1 MSTSKAH
8 ANGAEADQWESVGP
22 YGSASMVECLPT
34 PDGDSLILVSATA
47 TPGGFW
53 SEDSGDTWQVIEP
66 PTRYPV
72 GTSLV
77 GNPADPRR
85 WWLATSSLPG
95 VHQSGVFRTEDR
107 GAHWERLDLELPGSD
122 YFQSLSVHQEGQ
134 VLVALTANGETFVSR
149 DGGDGWQAEDLS
161 GGRPV
166 LKLVFLGD
174 DLLFQPSQEGTLY
187 VVRDASGEPQ
197 PPEPLEFL
205 ETGQFIFSW
214 AAAGTTIGAVVLGRQ
229 GGLAVSRD
237 AGRTWGAIHQ
247 DLYGGSVVVKAFATG
262 DQILHQNS
270 GITQLD
276 SGDGVFR
283 KVRRPGDLVADFCPL
298 PEGGWLTADRVHG
311 LYSTTNWKRFDRV
324 GVPAT
329 TVTSLAVS
337 EETLLTGTESGLFRS
352 PLPIAGPDWKSP
364 DGLFISGNHI
374 AGMDVWAQN
383 PSLVWRTR
391 RINLIC
397 AAERSSDAG
406 ETWLQ
411 TGTWPDAIFA
421 VHIHPLDPDRVMH
434 SYGYLAATEV
444 LGVRTTVDGGAS
456 WTEHDHGRFYLDFA
470 ADPSDSEGNG
480 VWMASYTNGLYY
492 SPDFGSSW
500 EAKSTEEADA
510 VVVTTDGAGGSR
522 VLIGGDAIR
531 YSDDGGTTFHT
542 ARIQHYRGPLRV
554 VAFAQYNGVLFA
566 ATASIWYPGNPPEI
580 TAGRGV
586 LRSMDNG
593 TTWQDASGDLPV
605 LDVRALAVDPG
616 ERYLYAGTHGGSV
629 YRLPL

>member
-1 MSTSKAH
+1 M
-8 ANGAEADQWESVGP
+8 GP
-22 YGSASMVECLPT
+22 YGSAAQVECLAT
-34 PDGDSLILVSATA
+34 PDGDSLILVSSPS

-53 SEDSGDTWQVIEP
+53 SEDGGDTWQPIEP

-77 GNPADPRR
+77 GDPADPRR
-85 WWLATSSLPG
+85 WWMTTTSLPG
-95 VHQSGVFRTEDR
+95 AHASGVFRTDDR
-107 GAHWERLDLELPGSD
+107 GGHWERLDVELPEADS
-122 YFQSLSVHQEGQ
+122 FQSLAAHREGKVLAAVTASGD
-134 VLVALTANGETFVSR
+134 VLVSR
-149 DGGDGWQAEDLS
+149 NGGDTWEAEDLS

-166 LKLVFLGD
+166 LKHAFLGD
-174 DLLFQPSQEGTLY
+174 DLVFQPSQEGTLY
-187 VVRDASGEPQ
+187 AVRDAAGDPQ

-205 ETGQFIFSW
+205 ESEQLIFSW
-214 AAAGTTIGAVVLGRQ
+214 AAAGTTIGVVVLGRE

-237 AGRTWGAIHQ
+237 AGRTWDAVHQ
-247 DLYGGSVVVKAFATG
+247 DLYGGSVVVKASATG

-270 GITQLD
+270 GITRLD
-276 SGDGVFR
+276 SGDGVHQ

-324 GVPAT
+324 GVPAAS
-329 TVTSLAVS
+329 VTSLAVS
-337 EETLLTGTESGLFRS
+337 EETLLAGTESGLFRS
-352 PLPIAGPDWKSP
+352 PLPVAGPDWKAP
-364 DGLFISGNHI
+364 EGLFVSGNHI
-374 AGMDVWAQN
+374 ADMDVWAQN

-391 RINLIC
+391 RINLTC

-411 TGTWPDAIFA
+411 AGTWPDAIFA
-421 VHIHPLDPDRVMH
+421 VHIHPLDPDRVLH
-434 SYGYLAATEV
+434 SFGYLGTGSEV

-470 ADPSDSEGNG
+470 ADPSDAEGNG

-492 SPDFGSSW
+492 SPDFGASW
-500 EAKSTEEADA
+500 EAKTTEEANA

-522 VLIGGDAIR
+522 VLIGGEAIR

-542 ARIQHYRGPLRV
+542 ARMQGDRGPLRA
-554 VAFAQYNGVLFA
+554 VAFAQHDGVLFA

-586 LRSMDNG
+586 LRSTDNG
-593 TTWQDASGDLPV
+593 TTWQDASGDLPL

-616 ERYLYAGTHGGSV
+616 ERYLYAGLHGGSV
-629 YRLPL
+629 HRLAL